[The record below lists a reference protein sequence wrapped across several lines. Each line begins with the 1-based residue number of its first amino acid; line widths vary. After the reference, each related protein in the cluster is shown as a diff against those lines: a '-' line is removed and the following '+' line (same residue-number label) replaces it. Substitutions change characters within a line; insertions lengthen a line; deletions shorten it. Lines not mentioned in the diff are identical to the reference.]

1 MLTPDERAAFSSTA
15 LGFETPVKALVF
27 LLSANAPV
35 DHRGCPRPLDRA
47 PAASCLLR
55 RPAGAAVFF
64 KAVDFGNQKGNTTM
78 NLPVWWR
85 QAAFSVVE
93 SADILSV
100 PEDTLRTWMAREPS
114 GDYLGARTG
123 GRVYLSGN
131 DLYFYSLLREFSGF
145 GVGIRSA
152 MGAAAGIAT
161 YAETILP
168 PDKYIIIR
176 KQVGI
181 AQFEQTDEIDVS
193 DRPAAVIPLLRLAE
207 VLIDRCASVYTG
219 SRD

>member
-1 MLTPDERAAFSSTA
+1 
-15 LGFETPVKALVF
+15 
-27 LLSANAPV
+27 
-35 DHRGCPRPLDRA
+35 
-47 PAASCLLR
+47 
-55 RPAGAAVFF
+55 
-64 KAVDFGNQKGNTTM
+64 M

-85 QAAFSVVE
+85 QATFSVAE
-93 SADILSV
+93 SAEILSV

-181 AQFEQTDEIDVS
+181 AQFEQTDDIDVS

-207 VLIDRCASVYTG
+207 VLIERCNSIYTG
-219 SRD
+219 SRG